1 MLGQSRVQEEKV
13 CHTSGTP
20 YPSVAFKSLRKPA
33 DPPVSQIGDGVLY
46 ISSRGS
52 LLRRANGDLPWYHY
66 LGEWYRVLTPE
77 VYVWLR
83 QMLWQ
88 FSCSQDECDENVMD
102 EIYDCANSLA
112 LAKWA
117 GLQSGVFTEQNVSYD
132 LTPRP
137 DFRWSEGFP
146 EELDVEYFED

>member
-1 MLGQSRVQEEKV
+1 MYFSHVV
-13 CHTSGTP
+13 CTGGLICFNLDFFRFAHDQPTQ
-20 YPSVAFKSLRKPA
+20 R
-33 DPPVSQIGDGVLY
+33 
-46 ISSRGS
+46 
-52 LLRRANGDLPWYHY
+52 
-66 LGEWYRVLTPE
+66 
-77 VYVWLR
+77 
-83 QMLWQ
+83 
-88 FSCSQDECDENVMD
+88 QDECDEDVIN